1 MKTPWKF
8 LLSSTA
14 ASLLAAI
21 ALASDPMT
29 EHLRKLSDADF
40 DRAFVKQMV
49 EHHKQGIEMAD
60 LAASRAQDA
69 SVKAFAEKTRESQE
83 KELKELKGMR
93 SASQKNAEHDQHH
106 DSHRASTDAT
116 NTHLSTGDEHQ
127 AMQRQTMS
135 KLESARGADF
145 DRAFVEE
152 MTKHHQMAIEMNE
165 LARNRAA
172 NRELRAFAEKSVSSQ
187 QQEIAELQ
195 QLKR

>member
-14 ASLLAAI
+14 ASLLTAI

-69 SVKAFAEKTRESQE
+69 SVKAFAEKTRESQK
-83 KELKELKGMR
+83 KEMKELKGMR

-116 NTHLSTGDEHQ
+116 KTHQSTGDEHQ

-152 MTKHHQMAIEMNE
+152 MTKHHQMAIAMNE
-165 LARNRAA
+165 LARNRAS
-172 NRELRAFAEKSVSSQ
+172 NSELRAFAEKSVSSQ